1 LVERTTIMNRVVL
14 GLFAFCGLVAV
25 CAGQVKQCKE
35 MHPVVLIP
43 GIMGTVINANGDFSG
58 NTDLPKECPNHLNDQ
73 LMWIDFLEVV
83 NYKCLRYYFRS
94 DYNPNTGKWE
104 QIPGID
110 FIVPKWG
117 STYAVDVLA
126 PGALTEKLIPYYRKM
141 IKALEAIGYVDGE
154 NLLGGGYD
162 WKSLPTNEWL
172 GKMKDLIEGAVKK
185 SNSKAIVVG
194 HSMGGP
200 YSYYFLKQMGDEWV
214 SRYVYM
220 YVPMAPAYMGAVK
233 ALDDMLEGFD
243 HNVPIAGKYF
253 APLMRHIPSIY
264 FLLPWKEA
272 FKGMVLATTPS
283 KTYTFDML
291 EDLLNAGNLSNV
303 EGKMA
308 ATQGVFYNQYKNYDS
323 FPKVPIRAFV
333 GKGVDTVVQLKF
345 KQDITPHDPDG
356 SWESIS
362 SRINGDGDGTVPI
375 QSLTYV
381 LDKWKNSGADIQTFY
396 YDNMEHLGI
405 IKDAT
410 VINDFINLFCESD

>member
-1 LVERTTIMNRVVL
+1 
-14 GLFAFCGLVAV
+14 
-25 CAGQVKQCKE
+25 
-35 MHPVVLIP
+35 
-43 GIMGTVINANGDFSG
+43 
-58 NTDLPKECPNHLNDQ
+58 
-73 LMWIDFLEVV
+73 
-83 NYKCLRYYFRS
+83 
-94 DYNPNTGKWE
+94 
-104 QIPGID
+104 
-110 FIVPKWG
+110 
-117 STYAVDVLA
+117 
-126 PGALTEKLIPYYRKM
+126 M

-291 EDLLNAGNLSNV
+291 EEFLNAGNASFV
-303 EGKMA
+303 KGKLA
-308 ATQGVFYNQYKNYDS
+308 STQGEFYKRCQNYS
-323 FPKVPIRAFV
+323 VLPNIPVRAFYSY
-333 GKGVDTVVQLKF
+333 GKDTPISLSF
-345 KQDITPHDPDG
+345 SSDIKPHDPDG
-356 SWESIS
+356 EWESFT
-362 SRINGDGDGTVPI
+362 RVNGDGDGLIPFP
-375 QSLTYV
+375 SLVYAT
-381 LDKWKNSGADIQTFY
+381 DKWMKMPNNDVKEFPY
-396 YDNMEHLGI
+396 YGYSNLPFIRETL
-405 IKDAT
+405 
-410 VINDFINLFCESD
+410 VINDIVAQFCDMS